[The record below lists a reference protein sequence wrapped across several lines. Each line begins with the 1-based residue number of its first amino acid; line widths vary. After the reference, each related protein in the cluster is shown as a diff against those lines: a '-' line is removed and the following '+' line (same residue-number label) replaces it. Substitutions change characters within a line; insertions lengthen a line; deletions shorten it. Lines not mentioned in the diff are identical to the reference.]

1 MNRKK
6 VLSAALVLILL
17 GSASYYLYSRYYQ
30 NSGQLLQASGTIEA
44 TTVEVCARLNGT
56 IQNLPVNEGSQVQKG
71 QLVAELSRTDLL
83 AQRERDA
90 LGVLVAEARYNDL
103 ASGFRAEEVEE
114 ASSNLSLAEANREQA
129 DVDLKRSQQLFDEGA
144 LSRDK
149 LEAAQLN
156 RTTRE
161 KQVEIAQSRL
171 KLLASGNRPEIVSG
185 AAAEL
190 QRSKAVLKTT
200 EAMLADLALVAPL
213 NGTITSK
220 NYETGEYVPLGA
232 SLLSISDLSRLWIK
246 VYIPADDLPRVK
258 LNQAVKVTVS
268 GNPQIFSG
276 RVSYIA
282 SRGEFT
288 PKTIQT
294 KKERANVVFAVKVT
308 VQNRSHMLKPG
319 MPADVVFTG
328 SPTL

>member
-6 VLSAALVLILL
+6 ALGIVLVLMLL
-17 GSASYYLYSRYYQ
+17 GTASYYYFYYYQ
-30 NSGQLLQASGTIEA
+30 PNDNLLQASGTIEA
-44 TTVEVCARLNGT
+44 TTIELCARLNGT

-83 AQRERDA
+83 TQKERDA

-103 ASGFRAEEVEE
+103 ASGFRAEEVAE
-114 ASSNLSLAEANREQA
+114 ASSNLSLAEANLAQA
-129 DVDLKRSQQLFDEGA
+129 AVDLNRAEQLFNEGA

-156 RTTRE
+156 KTTRE
-161 KQVEIAQSRL
+161 KQAEVAKARL
-171 KLLASGNRPEIVSG
+171 RLLESGNRPGAVSG

-190 QRSKAVLKTT
+190 QRSKAILKTT
-200 EAMLADLALVAPL
+200 EAMLADLKVVAPL
-213 NGTITSK
+213 NGTIISK
-220 NYETGEYVPLGA
+220 NYETGEYVPMGA
-232 SLLSISDLSRLWIK
+232 PLLSLSDLNRLWIK

-258 LNQAVKVTVS
+258 LNQPVEITVS
-268 GNPQIFSG
+268 GSPQVFSG
-276 RVSYIA
+276 QVTYIA

-294 KKERANVVFAVKVT
+294 KKERANVVFAVKVM
-308 VQNRSHMLKPG
+308 VKNQNQVLKPG

-328 SPTL
+328 S